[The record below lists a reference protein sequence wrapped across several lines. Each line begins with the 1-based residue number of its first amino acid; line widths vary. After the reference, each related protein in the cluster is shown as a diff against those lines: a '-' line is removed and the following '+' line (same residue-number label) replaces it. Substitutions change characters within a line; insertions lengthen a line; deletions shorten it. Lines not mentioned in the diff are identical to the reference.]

1 MEGKS
6 IDEVQNSQ
14 SKVTSESNDEKCSS
28 ENEVSKLCAEHD
40 RTQQP
45 TVPQVN
51 ANTRVDSM
59 PPRYDEIEHNTV
71 KSQLKGSK
79 VADIDDRTIDL
90 PISQPKPLQNRAK
103 LRRKRI
109 ETISKLSD
117 KRNRV
122 VDLRLRL
129 HELRTSLRQQRDSL
143 SIRDAQLIQGMR
155 FVFLGNELTGRG
167 PLHEEFERLQEAR
180 DTLQPLQ
187 DDYDRLED
195 EVNREEHDLGELESR
210 LYPLDV
216 SAQNSALDGEEL
228 ANLDGRVEYA
238 ESSLSAHSGPA
249 DTSSK
254 VNRYLS
260 RKGDVHLLRERLD
273 ELRMERAQIVEE
285 EYVRAQIGRALDDYS
300 RGFLLNF
307 DRRHGELQRE
317 LAEAEED
324 AARLKIAL
332 IDNEDFIHSPDQF
345 DGTQPEISDEDT
357 PAATSQNSFDQ
368 TSEVLNSAD
377 PTLGAQDPLLLSG
390 AELPSPVFS
399 ERATEGSKNVIGK
412 ATYINQWLLHRLRRS
427 LHEVRRFKSTPE
439 LQNLNLDQTQIK
451 DMALELWFRDSS
463 AETFA
468 MNRKKAAESQNFS
481 VQTTQGLPVR
491 RETKSETNAA
501 GLQDA
506 ILQARNN
513 QKGPAPA
520 LRHSGGS
527 SPVQPFTPLFH
538 RVSPSTFHF

>member
-6 IDEVQNSQ
+6 VDEAQNSQ
-14 SKVTSESNDEKCSS
+14 NKVTSESIDEKCSS
-28 ENEVSKLCAEHD
+28 ENEVPKLCAEHD

-45 TVPQVN
+45 TVSQVN

-59 PPRYDEIEHNTV
+59 PPRYEEIEHNAV
-71 KSQLKGSK
+71 KSQLKGDK
-79 VADIDDRTIDL
+79 VADIDDRTIDS

-109 ETISKLSD
+109 EIISKLKD
-117 KRNRV
+117 KRDRV

-129 HELRTSLRQQRDSL
+129 HELRASLRQQRDSL
-143 SIRDAQLIQGMR
+143 SVRDAQLIQGMR

-180 DTLQPLQ
+180 DSLQPLQ

-228 ANLDGRVEYA
+228 DGRVEYA

-254 VNRYLS
+254 VDRYLS

-300 RGFLLNF
+300 RDFLLNF
-307 DRRHGELQRE
+307 DSRHNELQRE

-332 IDNEDFIHSPDQF
+332 TDNEDFINSPDQF

-368 TSEVLNSAD
+368 PSEVLNSAD
-377 PTLGAQDPLLLSG
+377 STLDARDPLLLSG
-390 AELPSPVFS
+390 ARLPSPVFS
-399 ERATEGSKNVIGK
+399 ERATEGSKNVISK

-427 LHEVRRFKSTPE
+427 RHEVRRFRSTPE

-451 DMALELWFRDSS
+451 DMALELWFHDSS

-468 MNRKKAAESQNFS
+468 MNRKKAAESLNFS
-481 VQTTQGLPVR
+481 VQTTPVR

-513 QKGPAPA
+513 QKGPA

-527 SPVQPFTPLFH
+527 SPVQPFTPLSH
-538 RVSPSTFHF
+538 RVSPNTFRF

>member
-6 IDEVQNSQ
+6 IAEVQNSQ
-14 SKVTSESNDEKCSS
+14 NKVTSESNDEKYIT

-45 TVPQVN
+45 TLLQTN
-51 ANTRVDSM
+51 AKTRVDSM
-59 PPRYDEIEHNTV
+59 PDSMPPRYEEIEHNAE
-71 KSQLKGSK
+71 KSQLEGDKF
-79 VADIDDRTIDL
+79 ADTDDRTVDS
-90 PISQPKPLQNRAK
+90 PISQRKPLQNRAK

-109 ETISKLSD
+109 ETISKLKD

-129 HELRTSLRQQRDSL
+129 HELRTSLRQQRDGL
-143 SIRDAQLIQGMR
+143 SVRDAQLIQGMR
-155 FVFLGNELTGRG
+155 FVFLGHELTGRG

-180 DTLQPLQ
+180 NSLQPLQ
-187 DDYDRLED
+187 DDYDKLED

-216 SAQNSALDGEEL
+216 SAQNSALDDEEL
-228 ANLDGRVEYA
+228 AILDGRVEYA

-260 RKGDVHLLRERLD
+260 RKGDVQLLKERLD

-307 DRRHGELQRE
+307 DSRHDELQRE

-332 IDNEDFIHSPDQF
+332 IDNEDFINSPDQF
-345 DGTQPEISDEDT
+345 DDTQPEISDQDT
-357 PAATSQNSFDQ
+357 PAATRQNSFDQ

-377 PTLGAQDPLLLSG
+377 SNLDAQEPLLLSG
-390 AELPSPVFS
+390 ADVLSPMFS
-399 ERATEGSKNVIGK
+399 ERATEGSKNVISK

-427 LHEVRRFKSTPE
+427 LHEVHRFKSTLE
-439 LQNLNLDQTQIK
+439 LQNLNLDRTQIK
-451 DMALELWFRDSS
+451 DMALELWFHDSS
-463 AETFA
+463 AEAFA
-468 MNRKKAAESQNFS
+468 MNRKKAAESLNFS
-481 VQTTQGLPVR
+481 VQTTQGLPLR

-501 GLQDA
+501 GLQEA
-506 ILQARNN
+506 ILQARNQ
-513 QKGPAPA
+513 QKGPA
-520 LRHSGGS
+520 LRHSGDS
-527 SPVQPFTPLFH
+527 SPVQPFAPLFQ
-538 RVSPSTFHF
+538 SLT

>member
-1 MEGKS
+1 VGGKPT
-6 IDEVQNSQ
+6 DEVQNSQ
-14 SKVTSESNDEKCSS
+14 NKVTSESNDEKYSS
-28 ENEVSKLCAEHD
+28 ENEVSKFCAEHD

-45 TVPQVN
+45 TLPQAD
-51 ANTRVDSM
+51 ANPRIDSM
-59 PPRYDEIEHNTV
+59 PPRYEEIEHNTV
-71 KSQLKGSK
+71 KSQLEGDK
-79 VADIDDRTIDL
+79 VAGIDDRTIGS
-90 PISQPKPLQNRAK
+90 PISQQRPLQNRAK

-109 ETISKLSD
+109 ETVSKLKD

-143 SIRDAQLIQGMR
+143 SVRDAQLIQGMR

-180 DTLQPLQ
+180 DSLQPLQ

-228 ANLDGRVEYA
+228 AILDGRIEYA

-285 EYVRAQIGRALDDYS
+285 EYVRAQIGRVLDDYS
-300 RGFLLNF
+300 RDFLLNF
-307 DRRHGELQRE
+307 DSRHDELQRE

-324 AARLKIAL
+324 VARLKIAL
-332 IDNEDFIHSPDQF
+332 TDNEDFINSPDQF

-357 PAATSQNSFDQ
+357 PATTRRNSFNQ

-377 PTLGAQDPLLLSG
+377 STLDAQEPLLLSG
-390 AELPSPVFS
+390 AEVPSPVFS
-399 ERATEGSKNVIGK
+399 GRATEGSKNVVSK

-427 LHEVRRFKSTPE
+427 LHEVRRFKATLE

-451 DMALELWFRDSS
+451 EMALELWFHDSS

-468 MNRKKAAESQNFS
+468 MNRKKAAESLNFS

-501 GLQDA
+501 GLQEA

-513 QKGPAPA
+513 QKRPA
-520 LRHSGGS
+520 LRHSGDS

>member
-1 MEGKS
+1 VEGKS
-6 IDEVQNSQ
+6 TDGVQNSQ
-14 SKVTSESNDEKCSS
+14 NKITSESSDEKCSS

-45 TVPQVN
+45 TVPPVD
-51 ANTRVDSM
+51 AITRVDSM
-59 PPRYDEIEHNTV
+59 PPRYEEIEHNTV
-71 KSQLKGSK
+71 KSQLNGDK
-79 VADIDDRTIDL
+79 VTDIGDRTIDS
-90 PISQPKPLQNRAK
+90 PIPQSKPLQNRAK

-109 ETISKLSD
+109 EIISKLED

-143 SIRDAQLIQGMR
+143 SVRDAQLIQAMR
-155 FVFLGNELTGRG
+155 FVFLGHELTGRG

-180 DTLQPLQ
+180 DSLQPLQ

-216 SAQNSALDGEEL
+216 SAQNSALNGEEL
-228 ANLDGRVEYA
+228 AILDGRAGYT

-249 DTSSK
+249 DASSK

-307 DRRHGELQRE
+307 DSRHDELQRE

-324 AARLKIAL
+324 AARLERAL
-332 IDNEDFIHSPDQF
+332 IDNEDFINSPNQF
-345 DGTQPEISDEDT
+345 DDTQPEISDEDT

-368 TSEVLNSAD
+368 TSEVLSSAD
-377 PTLGAQDPLLLSG
+377 PTLDAPDPLLLSG
-390 AELPSPVFS
+390 AEAASPMFS
-399 ERATEGSKNVIGK
+399 ERLAEGSKNVISK

-427 LHEVRRFKSTPE
+427 LHEVRRFKSRPE
-439 LQNLNLDQTQIK
+439 LQNLNLDQMQIK
-451 DMALELWFRDSS
+451 DMALELWFHDSS
-463 AETFA
+463 AETFV
-468 MNRKKAAESQNFS
+468 MNRKRAAESLHFS

-513 QKGPAPA
+513 QKGPA
-520 LRHSGGS
+520 LRHSGDS

-538 RVSPSTFHF
+538 RVSPNTFRF

>member
-1 MEGKS
+1 
-6 IDEVQNSQ
+6 
-14 SKVTSESNDEKCSS
+14 
-28 ENEVSKLCAEHD
+28 
-40 RTQQP
+40 
-45 TVPQVN
+45 
-51 ANTRVDSM
+51 
-59 PPRYDEIEHNTV
+59 
-71 KSQLKGSK
+71 
-79 VADIDDRTIDL
+79 
-90 PISQPKPLQNRAK
+90 
-103 LRRKRI
+103 
-109 ETISKLSD
+109 
-117 KRNRV
+117 
-122 VDLRLRL
+122 
-129 HELRTSLRQQRDSL
+129 
-143 SIRDAQLIQGMR
+143 MR

-180 DTLQPLQ
+180 DSLQPLQ

-216 SAQNSALDGEEL
+216 SAQNSSLDGEEQL
-228 ANLDGRVEYA
+228 AILDGRIEYA

-307 DRRHGELQRE
+307 DSRHDELQRE
-317 LAEAEED
+317 LADAEED
-324 AARLKIAL
+324 VARLKTAL
-332 IDNEDFIHSPDQF
+332 IDNEDFINSPDQF
-345 DGTQPEISDEDT
+345 YGTQPEISDEDT
-357 PAATSQNSFDQ
+357 PATTRRNSLDQ

-377 PTLGAQDPLLLSG
+377 STLDAQEPLLLSG
-390 AELPSPVFS
+390 AEVPSPVFS
-399 ERATEGSKNVIGK
+399 ERATEGSKNVVSK

-427 LHEVRRFKSTPE
+427 LHEVRRFKSTLE

-451 DMALELWFRDSS
+451 EMALELWFHDNS
-463 AETFA
+463 AETFT
-468 MNRKKAAESQNFS
+468 MNRKKAAESLNSS

-491 RETKSETNAA
+491 REAKSETNAA
-501 GLQDA
+501 ELQEA

-513 QKGPAPA
+513 QKRPA
-520 LRHSGGS
+520 LRHSGDS
-527 SPVQPFTPLFH
+527 SPVQPFAPLFH